1 MSYHR
6 FFDSIANEVIL
17 NLNYVQAV
25 TSYSHTK
32 KRKDDNP
39 MSATYLQEVT
49 GETIHYIKYEL
60 GANLF
65 KLQSFSDESER
76 DKVFKKVKQMLA
88 IKEVGK

>member
-6 FFDSIANEVIL
+6 FLDDLKNEVIL

-25 TSYSHTK
+25 TAYSNIK

-39 MSATYLQEVT
+39 ISSTYLQEIAT
-49 GETIHYIKYEL
+49 ETRHYIKYEL

-65 KLQSFSDESER
+65 KLQSFIDEKER
-76 DKVFKKVKQMLA
+76 DEVFKKVKQMLA
-88 IKEVGK
+88 IKEVKQ